1 MSADAQ
7 KSNYKVIVPF
17 AEQEIVS
24 INEKSYVV
32 KIDGIWMVKL
42 YSGKTIYTFSEDDIS
57 YIEGFDIYGSDLS
70 KFLFVRYNDNKS
82 RLFNLD
88 ILKYINPAKYD
99 LYQLE
104 GYYSNDQQLIR
115 LANDE
120 GKEGVMDWNGTL
132 YLEPIYTQLY
142 ISKKNNLIIANN
154 ATKITAWDLSGNL
167 LWSEHYIV
175 FTMTDSKKQVIVRR
189 TIDSLYG
196 IVDAYTGEN
205 VFPFIYQ
212 KIYEGNNFVVAQMH
226 SKFGMLNLKHEKLID
241 FNYKTITPYTGNL
254 ASASIDGK
262 LFAVFDF
269 VKRQRLT
276 EFIYKDYDLDKNG
289 NSQIYNAILELSTK
303 TSPYIFEKDDKKGLI
318 NPNGGVLIPAIYDQI
333 SITRDSNIVEVWR
346 DNNMGYYNIE
356 LNREIV
362 PTQFDYTN
370 YHGLGG
376 GYPPIGDKDKISVIS
391 SNSDKELMGFYDIK
405 GSKICDPIYDPLDY
419 PAFMNNLCAVSLG
432 GKYGLIDD
440 NNRTII
446 PLNYDYIHY
455 PDGNRVIVVQG
466 VNQAIFEIT
475 K

>member
-1 MSADAQ
+1 MPADAQ

-24 INEKSYVV
+24 INEKPYVV

-88 ILKYINPAKYD
+88 ILKYINPTKYD

-154 ATKITAWDLSGNL
+154 GTKITAWDLSGNL
-167 LWSEHYIV
+167 LWSEHYIE

-212 KIYEGNNFVVAQMH
+212 KIYEGNYFVIAEKD
-226 SKFGMLNLKHEKLID
+226 SKFGMLNLKHETIID
-241 FNYKTITPYTGNL
+241 FIYKTIKPYTENL
-254 ASASIDGK
+254 ASVSIDGK
-262 LFAVFDF
+262 LHAVYDF
-269 VKRQRLT
+269 VERQSLT
-276 EFIYKDYDLDKNG
+276 DYIYEDYHLDKNG

-303 TSPYIFEKDDKKGLI
+303 TSPYIFEKDNKKGLI
-318 NPNGGVLIPAIYDQI
+318 NPNGEVLIPATYDQI
-333 SITRDSNIVEVWR
+333 SINDNSNIAQIWR
-346 DNNMGYYNIE
+346 DNNMGYYNIS
-356 LNREIV
+356 LNTEIV

-376 GYPPIGDKDKISVIS
+376 EYPQVGDKDKISVIS
-391 SNSDKELMGFYDIK
+391 SKSGRELMGFYDKSGI
-405 GSKICDPIYDPLDY
+405 KICDPIYDPIDY
-419 PAFMNNLCAVSLG
+419 PAFINNLCAVSLY

-440 NNRTII
+440 HNRMII
-446 PLNYDYIHY
+446 PFEYDYIRY
-455 PDGNRVIVVQG
+455 PVGHKVIVTQG
-466 VNQAIFEIT
+466 VKQAIFDVT

>member
-1 MSADAQ
+1 MPVEAQ
-7 KSNYKVIVPF
+7 KPNYKVIVPF

-24 INEKSYVV
+24 INEISYVV
-32 KIDGIWMVKL
+32 KINGDWIIKS
-42 YSGKTIYTFSEDDIS
+42 YSGKTIYAFEENDIS
-57 YIEGFDIYGSDLS
+57 YIEGFDIHGPELS
-70 KFLFVRYNDNKS
+70 KFLSVRYNDNKS
-82 RLFNLD
+82 RIFNLD
-88 ILKYINPAKYD
+88 ILKYINPHKYY

-104 GYYSNDQQLIR
+104 GYYNNDLQLIR
-115 LANDE
+115 LANGE

-132 YLEPIYTQLY
+132 YLEPIYNQVY
-142 ISKKNNLIIANN
+142 ISKADNLKIACDG
-154 ATKITAWDLSGNL
+154 TKVTAWDLSGKL
-167 LWSEHYIV
+167 KWSQQFVEFI
-175 FTMTDSKKQVIVRR
+175 MTDSKKHMVVSQ
-189 TIDSLYG
+189 TKDSLYG
-196 IVDAYTGEN
+196 IVDAFTGET

-212 KIYEGNNFVVAQMH
+212 MIYEGNNFVVAKKD
-226 SKFGMLNLKHEKLID
+226 SKFGMLNLKHEEIID
-241 FNYKTITPYTGNL
+241 FNYKTITPYTDNL

-276 EFIYKDYDLDKNG
+276 EFIYKNYDLDKTG
-289 NSQIYNAILELSTK
+289 NSQIYNTILELSTK

-318 NPNGGVLIPAIYDQI
+318 NPNGEVLIPAIYDQI

-376 GYPPIGDKDKISVIS
+376 GYPPIGDKDKISVVS

-446 PLNYDYIHY
+446 PFEYDYIHY
-455 PDGNRVIVVQG
+455 PVGNRVIVVKD
-466 VNQAIFEIT
+466 NQSAIFEII